1 MNEEI
6 GRLKKEIA
14 NSLSMSEIKED
25 AHMLENV
32 QKIQGFLEEFGKRSL
47 TENDILSILK
57 IQQLVRETKGD

>member
-25 AHMLENV
+25 VHMLENV
-32 QKIQGFLEEFGKRSL
+32 QKIQGFWKSL
-47 TENDILSILK
+47 AKEVLRK
-57 IQQLVRETKGD
+57 